1 MPLLMQNKKIQKIF
15 IPPTATIRYAMEVMT
30 RSPRLDAAVPAG
42 IVLITDSARHLLGVA
57 TDGDFRRA
65 IEHGA
70 TLEHPVTV
78 AMNAAPFLI
87 VGRRP
92 TAEILELTIAKIR
105 REKWRRDKI
114 RHIIMV
120 DAEHRVLDVI
130 HFFDIWRNSE
140 IRFRQIGVIGLGYV
154 GLTLAATL
162 ADRGFH
168 VRGFDMDAKVRA
180 TLRRGVPHFY
190 ELGLPELLRDH
201 VGRRLEVI
209 SGFDVENR
217 CDMYIIAVGTPVDA
231 KNKPVFRPIEAAART
246 VGRVLKQG
254 DMVMLRS
261 TVPVGTTRRV
271 VIPILERISGLH
283 AGRDFFVAFA
293 PERTAEGKALEELK
307 RLPQVIGGIDRA
319 SAEIAANIFNAITSY
334 SIILDTLEE
343 AELVKLIN
351 NTYRDVMF
359 AYANELSFISARW
372 GIDTQ
377 KVIAAANRDYGRSLV
392 PMPSPGVGG
401 YCLKKDPFIFIA
413 SAREKGYTPILAS
426 GARRISEAMVDALAK
441 RIFQFLRTSKRQ
453 IKGAKVCL
461 IGLAFKGEPVTS
473 DLRGSTAID
482 LARLFMKRGVSV
494 VGYDP
499 VVSSRAVRRLQIRY
513 VKSAHAAVKGADA
526 VVVMNNN
533 PAWKNLP
540 IRRLIANTKRP
551 SLFIDGWGIYAPEEI
566 AKVKHV
572 SYQRL

>member
-1 MPLLMQNKKIQKIF
+1 MQNKKIQKISV
-15 IPPTATIRYAMEVMT
+15 PPTATIRAAMEVMT

-42 IVLITDSARHLLGVA
+42 IVLVTDAARHLLGVV

-70 TLEHPVTV
+70 TLEHPVAV
-78 AMNAAPFLI
+78 AMNAKPFVI
-87 VGRRP
+87 VGRLP

-120 DAEHRVLDVI
+120 DERRRVLDVI
-130 HFFDIWRNSE
+130 YFFDIWRNSE
-140 IRFRQIGVIGLGYV
+140 IRFRQIGMVGLGYV
-154 GLTLAATL
+154 GLTLAAAL

-168 VRGFDMDAKVRA
+168 VRGFDADASVRA
-180 TLRRGVPHFY
+180 TLRRGIPHFY

-201 VGRRLEVI
+201 VGRRLEVVN
-209 SGFDVENR
+209 GFDTASR
-217 CDMYIIAVGTPVDA
+217 CDMYIIAVGTPVGADH
-231 KNKPVFRPIEAAART
+231 KPVFGPLEAAART

-271 VIPILERISGLH
+271 VMPILERTSGLA

-293 PERTAEGKALEELK
+293 PERTVEGRALEELK
-307 RLPQVIGGIDRA
+307 RLPQVIGGVDRT

-343 AELVKLIN
+343 AELVKLVN

-359 AYANELSFISARW
+359 AYANELSLIAARW
-372 GIDTQ
+372 GIDTH
-377 KVIAAANRDYGRSLV
+377 KVIAAANRDYGRSQV

-426 GARRISEAMVDALAK
+426 GARRISDVMVDALAE
-441 RIFQFLRTSKRQ
+441 RIFQFLRARKRP
-453 IKGAKVCL
+453 IKGSRVCL

-482 LARLFMKRGVSV
+482 LARMLIRRGVRV
-494 VGYDP
+494 RGYDP
-499 VVSSRAVRRLQIRY
+499 AVNPRAVRRFRIQY
-513 VKSAHAAVKGADA
+513 ATGAAAAVRGVDA
-526 VVVMNNN
+526 AVVMNNN

-540 IRRLIANTKRP
+540 IRRLLARTKRP
-551 SLFIDGWGIYAPEEI
+551 SLFMDGWGIYAPEEI
-566 AKVKHV
+566 AKVKHI